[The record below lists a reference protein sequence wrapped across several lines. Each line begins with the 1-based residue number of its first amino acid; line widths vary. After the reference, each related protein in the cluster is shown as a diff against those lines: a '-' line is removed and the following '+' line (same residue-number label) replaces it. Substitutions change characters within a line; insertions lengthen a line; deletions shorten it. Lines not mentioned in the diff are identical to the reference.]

1 MNASK
6 VSVKSKSKLNEAQR
20 QIIAKRRLK
29 SAQHKQEIDHG
40 AANLKSGSE
49 SAISTDLGDERSQ
62 NGVDCG
68 QKCAG
73 EAVGDDELGQ
83 RGHDED
89 GGLWLHLL

>member
-20 QIIAKRRLK
+20 KII
-29 SAQHKQEIDHG
+29 AQHKQEIDHG
-40 AANLKSGSE
+40 VANLKSRPE

-62 NGVDCG
+62 NGVNCG

-89 GGLWLHLL
+89 GGLGLHLL